1 MVQSNYEHDIILL
14 KSGALHHSRIAIS
27 IRKLSCPV
35 ASFTYIENFVVACQI
50 CIWASFLVEKHGMH
64 HWCCNIS
71 WCSSWLQCHSDC
83 FSNLAVWFFCG
94 VAFKGFQHWGII
106 TISFRMCCTWSFQRT
121 ASSIP
126 WFKFTWCILGHKT
139 YSTSLSESELI
150 NPAKS
155 FFKW

>member
-1 MVQSNYEHDIILL
+1 VVQSDYEHDIILL

-35 ASFTYIENFVVACQI
+35 AFTYIENFVVACQI

-71 WCSSWLQCHSDC
+71 WCSGFSAILIASQIWLSE
-83 FSNLAVWFFCG
+83 FFCC

-106 TISFRMCCTWSFQRT
+106 TISCRMCCTWSFQRT
-121 ASSIP
+121 ASSIR

-150 NPAKS
+150 NPGKS